1 MVQVH
6 DMLVLED
13 DMVQVHGMKVWEGEV
28 LKAAELQTEYGAF
41 QEREVACNLDPSV
54 EVCSQSPWPCC
65 GGDGHHEAELC
76 SQSPWPCCD
85 GDGHHEEELCSQC
98 PWPCCDDDGGRGHC
112 PDGPDVLSDGG
123 RAGHSPAS
131 GAPA

>member
-1 MVQVH
+1 M
-6 DMLVLED
+6 
-13 DMVQVHGMKVWEGEV
+13 
-28 LKAAELQTEYGAF
+28 LKAAELQTEYGAS

-65 GGDGHHEAELC
+65 
-76 SQSPWPCCD
+76 D
-85 GDGHHEEELCSQC
+85 GDGHHEEELCSQS
-98 PWPCCDDDGGRGHC
+98 PWPCCDDDGRGHC